1 MYQEII
7 EKFSDIIDVN
17 HTFNSISFNMALQ
30 QIETSESRLKILLG
44 VPGSGKT
51 FLINFLEKKW
61 KEKRIL
67 LLQAPLTINEL
78 KDRMKQELITRQVNF
93 IIIDEAQLLDTL
105 ALEYVRVV
113 TDNNE
118 IEIML
123 SMHLK
128 EGKKLLEKEHFKS
141 RNIDIIELNLLTKKE
156 MIQFINVEL
165 IKHNANHIFTN
176 REFDIIYNYTNGNF
190 RYIKKFIRTLFELL
204 EFAHTKNL
212 TKYQKPNRCLLI
224 MTALELGLEND

>member
-7 EKFSDIIDVN
+7 EKFNDIIDVN

-30 QIETSESRLKILLG
+30 QIETGENRLKFLLG

-61 KEKRIL
+61 KEKKIL
-67 LLQAPLTINEL
+67 LLQAPLTLDEL
-78 KDRMKQELITRQVNF
+78 KDRIKKELIAHQVNF
-93 IIIDEAQLLDTL
+93 IIIDEAQLLDEL
-105 ALEYVRVV
+105 SLEYVRVV
-113 TDNNE
+113 TDNYE

-128 EGKKLLEKEHFKS
+128 EGKKLLQKEHFKS
-141 RNIDIIELNLLTKKE
+141 RNIDIIELKMLTKKE

>member
-7 EKFSDIIDVN
+7 EKFNDVIDVN
-17 HTFNSISFNMALQ
+17 HTFNSLSFNVALQ
-30 QIETSESRLKILLG
+30 QIEIGDNKLKFLLG

-51 FLINFLEKKW
+51 FLINFLKEKW
-61 KEKRIL
+61 KEKHIL
-67 LLQAPLTINEL
+67 LLQAPLTLEEL
-78 KDRMKQELITRQVNF
+78 KDKIKKELIAHQVDF
-93 IIIDEAQLLDTL
+93 IIIDEAQLLDEL
-105 ALEYVRVV
+105 SLEYVRVI
-113 TDNNE
+113 TDNYE

-128 EGKKLLEKEHFKS
+128 EGKKVLQKEHFKS
-141 RNIDIIELNLLTKKE
+141 RNIDIIELNMLTKKE

-165 IKHNANHIFTN
+165 IKHNTNHIFTN
-176 REFDIIYNYTNGNF
+176 KEFDIVYNYTNGNF

-212 TKYQKPNRCLLI
+212 TKYQKPNRCLLT

>member
-7 EKFSDIIDVN
+7 EKFNDIIDVN

-30 QIETSESRLKILLG
+30 QIETGENRLKFLLG

-61 KEKRIL
+61 KEKKIL
-67 LLQAPLTINEL
+67 LLQAPLTLDEL
-78 KDRMKQELITRQVNF
+78 KDRIKKELIAHQVDF
-93 IIIDEAQLLDTL
+93 IIIDEAQLLDEL
-105 ALEYVRVV
+105 SLEYVRVV
-113 TDNNE
+113 TDNYE

-128 EGKKLLEKEHFKS
+128 DGKKLLQKEHFKS
-141 RNIDIIELNLLTKKE
+141 RNIDIIELNMLTKKE

-212 TKYQKPNRCLLI
+212 TKYQKPNKCLLI

>member
-7 EKFSDIIDVN
+7 EKFNDIIDVN

-30 QIETSESRLKILLG
+30 QIETGENRLKFLLG

-67 LLQAPLTINEL
+67 LLQAPLTLDEL
-78 KDRMKQELITRQVNF
+78 KDRIKKELISHQTDF
-93 IIIDEAQLLDTL
+93 IIIDEAQLLDEL
-105 ALEYVRVV
+105 SLEYVRVI
-113 TDNNE
+113 TDNYE

-141 RNIDIIELNLLTKKE
+141 RNIDIIELKMLTKKE

-165 IKHNANHIFTN
+165 IKHNTNHIFTD
-176 REFDIIYNYTNGNF
+176 REFDIIYNYTN
-190 RYIKKFIRTLFELL
+190 
-204 EFAHTKNL
+204 
-212 TKYQKPNRCLLI
+212 
-224 MTALELGLEND
+224 

>member
-7 EKFSDIIDVN
+7 EKFNDIIDVN

-30 QIETSESRLKILLG
+30 QIETGENRLKFLLG

-61 KEKRIL
+61 KEKKIL
-67 LLQAPLTINEL
+67 LLQAPLTLDEL
-78 KDRMKQELITRQVNF
+78 KDRIKKELIAHQVDF
-93 IIIDEAQLLDTL
+93 IIIDEAQLLDEL
-105 ALEYVRVV
+105 SLEYVRVV
-113 TDNNE
+113 TDNYE

-123 SMHLK
+123 AMHLK
-128 EGKKLLEKEHFKS
+128 EGKKLLQKEHFKS
-141 RNIDIIELNLLTKKE
+141 RNIDIIELNMLTKKE

-212 TKYQKPNRCLLI
+212 TKYQKPNRCLLT

>member
-165 IKHNANHIFTN
+165 IKHNASHIFTN
-176 REFDIIYNYTNGNF
+176 KEFDIIYNYTNGNF

-204 EFAHTKNL
+204 EFAYTKHL
-212 TKYQKPNRCLLI
+212 TKYQKPNRCLLT